1 VERATWSQ
9 SVHVR
14 AEDLSRF
21 FHLLRL
27 PDIAIPL
34 SHAISLSP
42 GIRSS
47 ETPPVVVTATLSLI
61 LHNLAAA
68 AGIRWRRNGEAL
80 PSGSA

>member
-1 VERATWSQ
+1 MWQVVGKTGGSFEL
-9 SVHVR
+9 
-14 AEDLSRF
+14 E
-21 FHLLRL
+21 RL

-47 ETPPVVVTATLSLI
+47 ETPPVVVTVTLSMI

-68 AGIRWRRNGEAL
+68 AGIRWRGNGEAL
-80 PSGSA
+80 PSDSA